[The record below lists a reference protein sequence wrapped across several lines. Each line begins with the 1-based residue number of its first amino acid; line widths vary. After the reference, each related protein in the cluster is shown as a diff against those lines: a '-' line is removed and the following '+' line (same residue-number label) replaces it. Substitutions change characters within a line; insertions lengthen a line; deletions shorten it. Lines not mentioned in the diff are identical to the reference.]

1 MTDDVF
7 PSKKAGINKYVVLLQ
22 GELFLT
28 KAELNF
34 LHKKEEASKTQ
45 RRYIR
50 YKLRKK
56 IKQFYDYDLPLLVDQ
71 GYIVRNVAS
80 ITAA

>member
-7 PSKKAGINKYVVLLQ
+7 PSKAGKNKYVVLLQ

-34 LHKKEEASKTQ
+34 LPKKEEASKTQ
-45 RRYIR
+45 QRYIR

-80 ITAA
+80 ITAT